1 MRAEIINPFLNATI
15 SVLETM
21 AFVKSEAGKPYLKQ
35 IKITTGDVTSIVGI
49 TGKPD
54 ATFAISF
61 DTDSVL
67 LIMDKMLGK
76 KLSEITHEVGD
87 AIGEIANM
95 ISGSA
100 RRDLATHGIHY
111 DGAIPSVIIGKDHEL
126 KHISDGPVVAI
137 PFKLEKGEGK
147 FTVELCFR
155 D

>member
-1 MRAEIINPFLNATI
+1 MRVEIINPFLNATVT
-15 SVLETM
+15 VLETM
-21 AFVKSEAGKPYLKQ
+21 AFLKPEHGKPYLKQ
-35 IKITTGDVTSIVGI
+35 NKLSTGDVTSIVGL

-67 LIMDKMLGK
+67 LIMDKMLGRK
-76 KLSEITHEVGD
+76 VAEISSDAAD

-100 RRDLATHGIHY
+100 RRDLATLGIDY
-111 DGAIPSVIIGKDHEL
+111 NGSIPTVIIGKDHEI
-126 KHISDGPVVAI
+126 KHISDGPIIAI
-137 PFKLEKGEGK
+137 PFSLEKGE